1 MQLNNISKKMI
12 KIIGAVFFL
21 LRRPNYYVHIIIQ
34 TTAGSAYGQ
43 RKRM

>member
-1 MQLNNISKKMI
+1 MI
-12 KIIGAVFFL
+12 KIIGAVFFFL